1 MTNKK
6 DDKIKIEVST
16 YNWGPCVV
24 KVKILDDF
32 KKVLLEEDKKNEV
45 ILRIAKSYCYKYL
58 AQDPPRRRRK
68 SRRRRKRRYGK

>member
-1 MTNKK
+1 MKDKK

-32 KKVLLEEDKKNEV
+32 KKITDFFLYYAMWE
-45 ILRIAKSYCYKYL
+45 SYSQNGSDNLKW
-58 AQDPPRRRRK
+58 
-68 SRRRRKRRYGK
+68 

>member
-6 DDKIKIEVST
+6 DDQVQLEVST

-32 KKVLLEEDKKNEV
+32 KKVLLEE
-45 ILRIAKSYCYKYL
+45 A
-58 AQDPPRRRRK
+58 RK
-68 SRRRRKRRYGK
+68 QKHLEE

>member
-6 DDKIKIEVST
+6 DDKVKIEVST

-32 KKVLLEEDKKNEV
+32 KNYEINEWNTH
-45 ILRIAKSYCYKYL
+45 ID
-58 AQDPPRRRRK
+58 QENPPT
-68 SRRRRKRRYGK
+68 

>member
-6 DDKIKIEVST
+6 DDQVKIEVST

-32 KKVLLEEDKKNEV
+32 KKVLLAE
-45 ILRIAKSYCYKYL
+45 A
-58 AQDPPRRRRK
+58 
-68 SRRRRKRRYGK
+68 

>member
-32 KKVLLEEDKKNEV
+32 KKVLLEEAKKN
-45 ILRIAKSYCYKYL
+45 
-58 AQDPPRRRRK
+58 
-68 SRRRRKRRYGK
+68 